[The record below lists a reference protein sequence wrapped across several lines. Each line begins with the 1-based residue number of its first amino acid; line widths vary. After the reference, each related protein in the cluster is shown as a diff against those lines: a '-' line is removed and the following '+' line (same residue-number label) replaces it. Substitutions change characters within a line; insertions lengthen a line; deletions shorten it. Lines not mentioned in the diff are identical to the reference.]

1 MKNNKKLTAVILAI
15 ILGCGISLAGCG
27 KNETQTETGTTT
39 TTSSQEY
46 NLSVSNSTEPTTL
59 NQEPTTLNQEPSS
72 SVSSDEPTT
81 LNQEPS
87 SSVSSDEPTTLN
99 QEPSS
104 SVSSDEPTTQAPVLK
119 ETVLKG
125 TNSSVLTIHTN
136 GTYDFVCSD
145 YYLSTKDYPALK
157 VLLVMANDEQ
167 KKFIVEKDGAK
178 AFGPIS
184 LSFNADTYSVS
195 GGTLTL
201 GNKKPVYVDK
211 VGWEVPAVS
220 TVTKSGSSYK
230 IIIKGDNG
238 KYKFNFAEFTLT
250 AEQAKNIG
258 L

>member
-39 TTSSQEY
+39 TTSSQKY

-59 NQEPTTLNQEPSS
+59 NQEPST
-72 SVSSDEPTT
+72 SVSRDEPTT
-81 LNQEPS
+81 LNQKPS
-87 SSVSSDEPTTLN
+87 SSVSRTEPK
-99 QEPSS
+99 
-104 SVSSDEPTTQAPVLK
+104 TQAPVLK

-157 VLLVMANDEQ
+157 ALLIMANDEQ
-167 KKFIVEKDGAK
+167 KKYIVEKDGAK
-178 AFGPIS
+178 ALGPIS

-211 VGWEVPAVS
+211 VGWEIPAIS
-220 TVTKSGSSYK
+220 TVTKSGNSYK
-230 IIIKGDNG
+230 ISIKGDNG
-238 KYKFNFAEFTLT
+238 KYKFDFAEFTLT

>member
-1 MKNNKKLTAVILAI
+1 MKNNKKLTAVVLAI
-15 ILGCGISLAGCG
+15 ILVCGISLAGCG
-27 KNETQTETGTTT
+27 KNETQTETGTPTT
-39 TTSSQEY
+39 TPSQEY
-46 NLSVSNSTEPTTL
+46 NLSVSNSTEPTM
-59 NQEPTTLNQEPSS
+59 EPTMLNQEPSS
-72 SVSSDEPTT
+72 SVSSDEP
-81 LNQEPS
+81 S
-87 SSVSSDEPTTLN
+87 
-99 QEPSS
+99 
-104 SVSSDEPTTQAPVLK
+104 TQAPALK
-119 ETVLKG
+119 EIVLKG

-178 AFGPIS
+178 AFGPIG

-211 VGWEVPAVS
+211 VGWEIPAIS

>member
-1 MKNNKKLTAVILAI
+1 MKNNKKLTAVVLAI

-46 NLSVSNSTEPTTL
+46 SLSVSNSTEPTM
-59 NQEPTTLNQEPSS
+59 LNQEPSS
-72 SVSSDEPTT
+72 SVSSDEP
-81 LNQEPS
+81 S
-87 SSVSSDEPTTLN
+87 
-99 QEPSS
+99 
-104 SVSSDEPTTQAPVLK
+104 TQAPALK

-157 VLLVMANDEQ
+157 ALLIMANDEQ

-201 GNKKPVYVDK
+201 GNKKPVYVEK
-211 VGWEVPAVS
+211 VGWEVPAIS
-220 TVTKSGSSYK
+220 TVTKSGSSY
-230 IIIKGDNG
+230 IISIKGDNG

>member
-1 MKNNKKLTAVILAI
+1 MKNNKKLTAVVLAI

-27 KNETQTETGTTT
+27 KNETQTETGTPTT
-39 TTSSQEY
+39 TPTQEY

-59 NQEPTTLNQEPSS
+59 NQEPST
-72 SVSSDEPTT
+72 SVSRDEPTT
-81 LNQEPS
+81 LNQKPS
-87 SSVSSDEPTTLN
+87 SSVSRTEPK
-99 QEPSS
+99 
-104 SVSSDEPTTQAPVLK
+104 TQAPVLK

-157 VLLVMANDEQ
+157 ALLIMANDEQ
-167 KKFIVEKDGAK
+167 KKYIVEKDGAK
-178 AFGPIS
+178 ALGPIS

-211 VGWEVPAVS
+211 VGWEVPAIS

-230 IIIKGDNG
+230 ISIKGDNG
-238 KYKFNFAEFTLT
+238 KYKFDFAEFTLT

>member
-1 MKNNKKLTAVILAI
+1 MKNNKKLTAVVLAI

-27 KNETQTETGTTT
+27 KNETQTETGTPTT
-39 TTSSQEY
+39 TPTQEY
-46 NLSVSNSTEPTTL
+46 NLSVSNSTEPTMK
-59 NQEPTTLNQEPSS
+59 PTMLNQEPSS
-72 SVSSDEPTT
+72 SVSSDEP
-81 LNQEPS
+81 S
-87 SSVSSDEPTTLN
+87 
-99 QEPSS
+99 
-104 SVSSDEPTTQAPVLK
+104 TQAPALK
-119 ETVLKG
+119 EIVLKG

-157 VLLVMANDEQ
+157 ALLIMANDEQ
-167 KKFIVEKDGAK
+167 KKYIVEKDGAK
-178 AFGPIS
+178 ALGPIS

-211 VGWEVPAVS
+211 VGWEIPAIS
-220 TVTKSGSSYK
+220 TVTKSGNSYK
-230 IIIKGDNG
+230 ISIKGDNG
-238 KYKFNFAEFTLT
+238 KYKFDFAEFTLT

>member
-39 TTSSQEY
+39 TTSSQKY

-59 NQEPTTLNQEPSS
+59 NQEPST
-72 SVSSDEPTT
+72 SVSRDEPTT
-81 LNQEPS
+81 LNQKPS
-87 SSVSSDEPTTLN
+87 SSVSRTEPK
-99 QEPSS
+99 
-104 SVSSDEPTTQAPVLK
+104 TQAPVLK

-136 GTYDFVCSD
+136 GTYDFECSD

-157 VLLVMANDEQ
+157 ALLVMANDEL
-167 KKFIVEKDGAK
+167 KKYIVEKDGAK

-211 VGWEVPAVS
+211 VGWEVPAIS

-230 IIIKGDNG
+230 ISIKGDNG

>member
-1 MKNNKKLTAVILAI
+1 MKNNKKLTAVVLAI

-46 NLSVSNSTEPTTL
+46 SLSVSNSTEPTM
-59 NQEPTTLNQEPSS
+59 LNQEPSS
-72 SVSSDEPTT
+72 SVSSDEP
-81 LNQEPS
+81 S
-87 SSVSSDEPTTLN
+87 
-99 QEPSS
+99 
-104 SVSSDEPTTQAPVLK
+104 TQAPALK

-157 VLLVMANDEQ
+157 ALLIMANDEQ
-167 KKFIVEKDGAK
+167 KKYIVEKDGAK
-178 AFGPIS
+178 ALGPIS

-201 GNKKPVYVDK
+201 GNKKPVYVDQ
-211 VGWEVPAVS
+211 VGWEIPAIS
-220 TVTKSGSSYK
+220 TVTKSGNSYK
-230 IIIKGDNG
+230 ISIKGDNG
-238 KYKFNFAEFTLT
+238 KYKFNFAEFTLA

>member
-27 KNETQTETGTTT
+27 KNETQTETGTPTT
-39 TTSSQEY
+39 TPSQEY
-46 NLSVSNSTEPTTL
+46 SQSVSNSTEPTM
-59 NQEPTTLNQEPSS
+59 LNQEPSS
-72 SVSSDEPTT
+72 SVSSDEP
-81 LNQEPS
+81 S
-87 SSVSSDEPTTLN
+87 
-99 QEPSS
+99 
-104 SVSSDEPTTQAPVLK
+104 TQAPVLK

-157 VLLVMANDEQ
+157 ALLIMANDEL
-167 KKFIVEKDGAK
+167 KKYIVEKDGAK
-178 AFGPIS
+178 ALGPIS

-211 VGWEVPAVS
+211 VGWEIPAIS
-220 TVTKSGSSYK
+220 TVTKSGNSYK
-230 IIIKGDNG
+230 ISIKGDNG
-238 KYKFNFAEFTLT
+238 KYKFDFAEFTLT

>member
-27 KNETQTETGTTT
+27 KNETQTETGTPTT
-39 TTSSQEY
+39 TPTQEY
-46 NLSVSNSTEPTTL
+46 NLSVSNSTEPTM
-59 NQEPTTLNQEPSS
+59 EPTMLNQEPSS
-72 SVSSDEPTT
+72 SVSSDEP
-81 LNQEPS
+81 S
-87 SSVSSDEPTTLN
+87 
-99 QEPSS
+99 
-104 SVSSDEPTTQAPVLK
+104 TQAPVLK

-157 VLLVMANDEQ
+157 ALLIMANDEQ
-167 KKFIVEKDGAK
+167 KKYIVEKDGAK
-178 AFGPIS
+178 ALGPIS

-201 GNKKPVYVDK
+201 GNKKPVYVDQ
-211 VGWEVPAVS
+211 VGWEIPAIS
-220 TVTKSGSSYK
+220 TVTKSGNSYK
-230 IIIKGDNG
+230 ISIKGDNG
-238 KYKFNFAEFTLT
+238 KYKFNFAEFTLA

>member
-27 KNETQTETGTTT
+27 KNETQTETGTPTT
-39 TTSSQEY
+39 TPSQEY
-46 NLSVSNSTEPTTL
+46 NLSVSNSTEPTM
-59 NQEPTTLNQEPSS
+59 EPTMLNQEPSS
-72 SVSSDEPTT
+72 SVSS
-81 LNQEPS
+81 NEPS
-87 SSVSSDEPTTLN
+87 
-99 QEPSS
+99 
-104 SVSSDEPTTQAPVLK
+104 TQAPVLK

-157 VLLVMANDEQ
+157 ALLIMANDEQ
-167 KKFIVEKDGAK
+167 KKYIVEKDGAK
-178 AFGPIS
+178 ALGPIS

-211 VGWEVPAVS
+211 VGWEIPAIS
-220 TVTKSGSSYK
+220 TVTKSGNSYK
-230 IIIKGDNG
+230 ISIKGDNG
-238 KYKFNFAEFTLT
+238 KYKFDFAEFTLT

>member
-46 NLSVSNSTEPTTL
+46 NLSVSNSTEPTMK
-59 NQEPTTLNQEPSS
+59 PTMLNQEPSS
-72 SVSSDEPTT
+72 SVSSDEP
-81 LNQEPS
+81 S
-87 SSVSSDEPTTLN
+87 
-99 QEPSS
+99 
-104 SVSSDEPTTQAPVLK
+104 TQAPVLK

-157 VLLVMANDEQ
+157 ALLIMANDEQ
-167 KKFIVEKDGAK
+167 KKYIVEKDGAK
-178 AFGPIS
+178 ALGPIS

-211 VGWEVPAVS
+211 VGWEIPAIS
-220 TVTKSGSSYK
+220 TVTKSGNSYK
-230 IIIKGDNG
+230 ISIKGDNG
-238 KYKFNFAEFTLT
+238 KYKFDFAEFTLT

>member
-27 KNETQTETGTTT
+27 NNETQTETGTNTPA
-39 TTSSQEY
+39 SSQKY
-46 NLSVSNSTEPTTL
+46 NPSASNSTEPTR
-59 NQEPTTLNQEPSS
+59 LNQEPSS
-72 SVSSDEPTT
+72 SVSSDEP
-81 LNQEPS
+81 S
-87 SSVSSDEPTTLN
+87 
-99 QEPSS
+99 
-104 SVSSDEPTTQAPVLK
+104 TQAPVLK

-157 VLLVMANDEQ
+157 ALLIMANDEQ
-167 KKFIVEKDGAK
+167 KKYIVEKDGAK

-220 TVTKSGSSYK
+220 TVTKSGNSYK
-230 IIIKGDNG
+230 ISIKGDNG
-238 KYKFNFAEFTLT
+238 KFKFDFAEFTLT

>member
-27 KNETQTETGTTT
+27 KNETQTETGTPTT
-39 TTSSQEY
+39 TPSQEY
-46 NLSVSNSTEPTTL
+46 NLSVSNSTEPTM
-59 NQEPTTLNQEPSS
+59 EPTTLNQKPSS
-72 SVSSDEPTT
+72 SVSRTEPK
-81 LNQEPS
+81 
-87 SSVSSDEPTTLN
+87 
-99 QEPSS
+99 
-104 SVSSDEPTTQAPVLK
+104 TQAPVLK

-157 VLLVMANDEQ
+157 ALLIMANDEQ
-167 KKFIVEKDGAK
+167 KKYIVEKDGAK
-178 AFGPIS
+178 ALGPIS

-211 VGWEVPAVS
+211 VGWEVPAIS
-220 TVTKSGSSYK
+220 TVTKSGNSYK
-230 IIIKGDNG
+230 ISIKGDNG
-238 KYKFNFAEFTLT
+238 KYKFDFAEFTLT

>member
-27 KNETQTETGTTT
+27 KNETQTETGTPTT
-39 TTSSQEY
+39 TPSQEY
-46 NLSVSNSTEPTTL
+46 SQSVSNSTEPTM
-59 NQEPTTLNQEPSS
+59 EPTMLNQEPSS
-72 SVSSDEPTT
+72 SVSSDEP
-81 LNQEPS
+81 S
-87 SSVSSDEPTTLN
+87 
-99 QEPSS
+99 
-104 SVSSDEPTTQAPVLK
+104 TQAPVLK

-157 VLLVMANDEQ
+157 ALLIMANDEQ
-167 KKFIVEKDGAK
+167 KKYIVEKDGAK
-178 AFGPIS
+178 ALGPIS
-184 LSFNADTYSVS
+184 LSFNSDTYSVS

-211 VGWEVPAVS
+211 VGWEIPAIS
-220 TVTKSGSSYK
+220 TVTKSGNSYK
-230 IIIKGDNG
+230 ISIKGDNG
-238 KYKFNFAEFTLT
+238 KYKFDFAEFTLT

>member
-27 KNETQTETGTTT
+27 KNETQTETGTPTT
-39 TTSSQEY
+39 TPSQEY
-46 NLSVSNSTEPTTL
+46 NLSVSNSTEPTM
-59 NQEPTTLNQEPSS
+59 EPTMLNQEPSS
-72 SVSSDEPTT
+72 SVSSDEP
-81 LNQEPS
+81 S
-87 SSVSSDEPTTLN
+87 
-99 QEPSS
+99 
-104 SVSSDEPTTQAPVLK
+104 TQAPVLK

-157 VLLVMANDEQ
+157 ALLIMANDEQ
-167 KKFIVEKDGAK
+167 KKYIVEKDGAK
-178 AFGPIS
+178 ALGPIS

-211 VGWEVPAVS
+211 VGWEIPAIS
-220 TVTKSGSSYK
+220 TVTKSGNSYK
-230 IIIKGDNG
+230 ISIKGDNG
-238 KYKFNFAEFTLT
+238 KYKFDFAEFTLT

>member
-1 MKNNKKLTAVILAI
+1 MKNNKKLTAVVLAI

-27 KNETQTETGTTT
+27 NNETQTETGTNTPA
-39 TTSSQEY
+39 SSQKY
-46 NLSVSNSTEPTTL
+46 NPSASNSTEPTR
-59 NQEPTTLNQEPSS
+59 LNQEPSS
-72 SVSSDEPTT
+72 SVSSDEPSTK
-81 LNQEPS
+81 
-87 SSVSSDEPTTLN
+87 
-99 QEPSS
+99 
-104 SVSSDEPTTQAPVLK
+104 APALK
-119 ETVLKG
+119 KTVLKG

-136 GTYDFVCSD
+136 GTYDFECSD

-157 VLLVMANDEQ
+157 ALLVMANDEL
-167 KKFIVEKDGAK
+167 KKYIVEKDGAK

-211 VGWEVPAVS
+211 VGWEVPAIS

-230 IIIKGDNG
+230 ISIKGDNG
-238 KYKFNFAEFTLT
+238 KFKFDFAEFTLT

>member
-27 KNETQTETGTTT
+27 KNETQTETGTPTT
-39 TTSSQEY
+39 TPSQEY
-46 NLSVSNSTEPTTL
+46 SQSVSNSTEPTM
-59 NQEPTTLNQEPSS
+59 LNQEPSS
-72 SVSSDEPTT
+72 SVSSDEP
-81 LNQEPS
+81 S
-87 SSVSSDEPTTLN
+87 
-99 QEPSS
+99 
-104 SVSSDEPTTQAPVLK
+104 TQAPVLK

-157 VLLVMANDEQ
+157 ALLIMANDEQ
-167 KKFIVEKDGAK
+167 KKYIVEKDGAK
-178 AFGPIS
+178 ALGPIS

-211 VGWEVPAVS
+211 VGWEIPAIS
-220 TVTKSGSSYK
+220 TVTKSGNSYK
-230 IIIKGDNG
+230 ISIKGDNG
-238 KYKFNFAEFTLT
+238 KYKFDFAEFTLT

>member
-1 MKNNKKLTAVILAI
+1 MKNNKKLTAVVLAI

-46 NLSVSNSTEPTTL
+46 SLSVSNSTEPTM
-59 NQEPTTLNQEPSS
+59 LNQEPSS
-72 SVSSDEPTT
+72 SVSSDEP
-81 LNQEPS
+81 S
-87 SSVSSDEPTTLN
+87 
-99 QEPSS
+99 
-104 SVSSDEPTTQAPVLK
+104 TQAPVLK

-157 VLLVMANDEQ
+157 ALLIMANDEQ
-167 KKFIVEKDGAK
+167 KKYIVEKDGAK
-178 AFGPIS
+178 ALGPIS

-211 VGWEVPAVS
+211 VGWEIPAIS
-220 TVTKSGSSYK
+220 TVTKSGNSYK
-230 IIIKGDNG
+230 ISIKGDNG
-238 KYKFNFAEFTLT
+238 KYKFDFAEFTLT

>member
-1 MKNNKKLTAVILAI
+1 MKNNKKLTAVVLAI

-27 KNETQTETGTTT
+27 NNETQTETGTNTPA
-39 TTSSQEY
+39 SSQKY
-46 NLSVSNSTEPTTL
+46 NPSASNSTEPTR
-59 NQEPTTLNQEPSS
+59 LNQEPSS
-72 SVSSDEPTT
+72 SVSSDEPSTK
-81 LNQEPS
+81 
-87 SSVSSDEPTTLN
+87 
-99 QEPSS
+99 
-104 SVSSDEPTTQAPVLK
+104 APALK
-119 ETVLKG
+119 KTVLKG

-136 GTYDFVCSD
+136 GTYDFECSD

-157 VLLVMANDEQ
+157 ALLVMANDEL
-167 KKFIVEKDGAK
+167 KKYIVEKDGAK

-211 VGWEVPAVS
+211 VGWEVPAIS

-230 IIIKGDNG
+230 ISIKGDNG

>member
-1 MKNNKKLTAVILAI
+1 MKNNKKLTAVVLAI

-27 KNETQTETGTTT
+27 NNETQTETGTTT
-39 TTSSQEY
+39 TTSSQKY

-59 NQEPTTLNQEPSS
+59 NQEPSS
-72 SVSSDEPTT
+72 SVSS
-81 LNQEPS
+81 NEPS
-87 SSVSSDEPTTLN
+87 
-99 QEPSS
+99 
-104 SVSSDEPTTQAPVLK
+104 TQAPVLK

-136 GTYDFVCSD
+136 GTYDFECSD

-157 VLLVMANDEQ
+157 ALLIMANDEQ

-220 TVTKSGSSYK
+220 TVTKSGNSYK
-230 IIIKGDNG
+230 ISIKGDNG
-238 KYKFNFAEFTLT
+238 KFKFDFAEFTLT

>member
-1 MKNNKKLTAVILAI
+1 MGFFMKNNKKLTAVVLAI

-27 KNETQTETGTTT
+27 KNETQTETGTPTT
-39 TTSSQEY
+39 TPTQEY
-46 NLSVSNSTEPTTL
+46 NLSVSNSTEPTM
-59 NQEPTTLNQEPSS
+59 EPTMLNQEPSS
-72 SVSSDEPTT
+72 SVSSDEP
-81 LNQEPS
+81 S
-87 SSVSSDEPTTLN
+87 
-99 QEPSS
+99 
-104 SVSSDEPTTQAPVLK
+104 TQAPALK
-119 ETVLKG
+119 EIVLKG

-157 VLLVMANDEQ
+157 ALLIMANDEQ
-167 KKFIVEKDGAK
+167 KKYIVEKDGAK
-178 AFGPIS
+178 ALGPIS

-201 GNKKPVYVDK
+201 GNKKPVYVDQ
-211 VGWEVPAVS
+211 VGWEIPAIS
-220 TVTKSGSSYK
+220 TVTKSGNSYK
-230 IIIKGDNG
+230 ISIKGDNG

>member
-1 MKNNKKLTAVILAI
+1 MKNNKKLTAVVLAI

-27 KNETQTETGTTT
+27 KNETQTETGTPT

-46 NLSVSNSTEPTTL
+46 NLSVSNSTEPTM
-59 NQEPTTLNQEPSS
+59 EPTMLNQEPSS
-72 SVSSDEPTT
+72 SVSSDEP
-81 LNQEPS
+81 S
-87 SSVSSDEPTTLN
+87 
-99 QEPSS
+99 
-104 SVSSDEPTTQAPVLK
+104 TQAPVLK

-157 VLLVMANDEQ
+157 ALLIMANDEQ
-167 KKFIVEKDGAK
+167 KKYIVEKDGAK
-178 AFGPIS
+178 ALGPIS

-211 VGWEVPAVS
+211 VGWEIPAIS
-220 TVTKSGSSYK
+220 TVTKSGNSYK
-230 IIIKGDNG
+230 ISIKGDNG
-238 KYKFNFAEFTLT
+238 KYKFDFAEFTLT

>member
-1 MKNNKKLTAVILAI
+1 MKNNKKLTAVVLAI
-15 ILGCGISLAGCG
+15 ILVCGISLAGCG
-27 KNETQTETGTTT
+27 KNETQTETGTPTT
-39 TTSSQEY
+39 TPSQEY
-46 NLSVSNSTEPTTL
+46 NLSVSNSTEPTT
-59 NQEPTTLNQEPSS
+59 EPTMLNQEPSS
-72 SVSSDEPTT
+72 SVSSDEP
-81 LNQEPS
+81 S
-87 SSVSSDEPTTLN
+87 
-99 QEPSS
+99 
-104 SVSSDEPTTQAPVLK
+104 TQAPVLK

-157 VLLVMANDEQ
+157 ALLIMANDEQ
-167 KKFIVEKDGAK
+167 KKYIVEKDGAK
-178 AFGPIS
+178 ALGPIS

-211 VGWEVPAVS
+211 VGWEIPAIS
-220 TVTKSGSSYK
+220 TVTKSGNSYK
-230 IIIKGDNG
+230 ISIKGDNG
-238 KYKFNFAEFTLT
+238 KYKFDFAEFTLT

>member
-1 MKNNKKLTAVILAI
+1 MKNNKTLTAVVLAI
-15 ILGCGISLAGCG
+15 ILVCGISLAGCG
-27 KNETQTETGTTT
+27 KNETQTETGTPT

-46 NLSVSNSTEPTTL
+46 NLSVSNSTEPTM
-59 NQEPTTLNQEPSS
+59 EPTMLNQEPSS
-72 SVSSDEPTT
+72 SVSSDEP
-81 LNQEPS
+81 S
-87 SSVSSDEPTTLN
+87 
-99 QEPSS
+99 
-104 SVSSDEPTTQAPVLK
+104 TQAPALK
-119 ETVLKG
+119 EIVLKG

-157 VLLVMANDEQ
+157 ALLIMANDEQ
-167 KKFIVEKDGAK
+167 KKYIVEKDGAK
-178 AFGPIS
+178 ALGPIS

-211 VGWEVPAVS
+211 VGWEIPAIS
-220 TVTKSGSSYK
+220 TVTKSGNSYK
-230 IIIKGDNG
+230 ISIKGDNG
-238 KYKFNFAEFTLT
+238 KYKFDFAEFTLT

>member
-1 MKNNKKLTAVILAI
+1 MKNNTKLTAVVLAI

-27 KNETQTETGTTT
+27 NNETQTETGTNTPA
-39 TTSSQEY
+39 SSQKY
-46 NLSVSNSTEPTTL
+46 NPSASNSTEPTR
-59 NQEPTTLNQEPSS
+59 LNQEPSS
-72 SVSSDEPTT
+72 SVSSDEPSTK
-81 LNQEPS
+81 
-87 SSVSSDEPTTLN
+87 
-99 QEPSS
+99 
-104 SVSSDEPTTQAPVLK
+104 APALK
-119 ETVLKG
+119 KTVLKG

-136 GTYDFVCSD
+136 GTYDFECSD

-157 VLLVMANDEQ
+157 ALLVMANDEL
-167 KKFIVEKDGAK
+167 KKYIVEKDGAK

-220 TVTKSGSSYK
+220 TVTKSGNSYK
-230 IIIKGDNG
+230 ISIKGDNG
-238 KYKFNFAEFTLT
+238 KFKFDFAEFTLT

>member
-1 MKNNKKLTAVILAI
+1 MKNNKKLTAVVLAI

-27 KNETQTETGTTT
+27 NNETQTETGTNTPA
-39 TTSSQEY
+39 SSQKY
-46 NLSVSNSTEPTTL
+46 NPSASNSTEPTR
-59 NQEPTTLNQEPSS
+59 LNQEPSS
-72 SVSSDEPTT
+72 SVSSDEPSTK
-81 LNQEPS
+81 
-87 SSVSSDEPTTLN
+87 
-99 QEPSS
+99 
-104 SVSSDEPTTQAPVLK
+104 APALK
-119 ETVLKG
+119 KTVLKG
-125 TNSSVLTIHTN
+125 TNSSVLAIHTN
-136 GTYDFVCSD
+136 GTYDFECSD

-157 VLLVMANDEQ
+157 ALLVMANDEL
-167 KKFIVEKDGAK
+167 KKYIVEKDGAK

-220 TVTKSGSSYK
+220 TVTKSGNSYK
-230 IIIKGDNG
+230 ISIKGDNG
-238 KYKFNFAEFTLT
+238 KFKFDFAEFTLT

>member
-46 NLSVSNSTEPTTL
+46 NLSVSNSTEPTM
-59 NQEPTTLNQEPSS
+59 EPTMLNQEPSS
-72 SVSSDEPTT
+72 SVSSDEP
-81 LNQEPS
+81 S
-87 SSVSSDEPTTLN
+87 
-99 QEPSS
+99 
-104 SVSSDEPTTQAPVLK
+104 TQAPVLK

-157 VLLVMANDEQ
+157 ALLIMANDEQ
-167 KKFIVEKDGAK
+167 KKYIVEKDGAK
-178 AFGPIS
+178 ALGPIS

-201 GNKKPVYVDK
+201 GNKKPVYVEK
-211 VGWEVPAVS
+211 VGWEVPAIS
-220 TVTKSGSSYK
+220 TVTKSGNSYK
-230 IIIKGDNG
+230 ISIKGDNG
-238 KYKFNFAEFTLT
+238 KYKFDFAEFTLT

>member
-39 TTSSQEY
+39 TTSSQKY

-59 NQEPTTLNQEPSS
+59 NQEPST
-72 SVSSDEPTT
+72 SVSRDEPTT
-81 LNQEPS
+81 LNQKPS
-87 SSVSSDEPTTLN
+87 SSVSRTEPK
-99 QEPSS
+99 
-104 SVSSDEPTTQAPVLK
+104 TQAPVLK

-157 VLLVMANDEQ
+157 ALLIMANDEQ

-211 VGWEVPAVS
+211 VGWEIPAIS
-220 TVTKSGSSYK
+220 TVTKSGNSYK
-230 IIIKGDNG
+230 ISIKGDNG
-238 KYKFNFAEFTLT
+238 KYKFDFAEFTLT

>member
-1 MKNNKKLTAVILAI
+1 MKNNKKLTAVVLAI

-27 KNETQTETGTTT
+27 KNETQTETGTPTT
-39 TTSSQEY
+39 TPTQEY
-46 NLSVSNSTEPTTL
+46 NLSVSNSTEPTM
-59 NQEPTTLNQEPSS
+59 EPTMLNQEPSS
-72 SVSSDEPTT
+72 SVSSDEP
-81 LNQEPS
+81 S
-87 SSVSSDEPTTLN
+87 
-99 QEPSS
+99 
-104 SVSSDEPTTQAPVLK
+104 TQATALK
-119 ETVLKG
+119 EIVLKG

-157 VLLVMANDEQ
+157 ALLIMANDEQ
-167 KKFIVEKDGAK
+167 KKYIVEKDGAK
-178 AFGPIS
+178 ALGPIS

-201 GNKKPVYVDK
+201 GNKKPVYVDQ
-211 VGWEVPAVS
+211 VGWEIPAIS
-220 TVTKSGSSYK
+220 TVTKSGNSYK
-230 IIIKGDNG
+230 ISIKGDNG

>member
-39 TTSSQEY
+39 TTSSQKY

-59 NQEPTTLNQEPSS
+59 NQEPST
-72 SVSSDEPTT
+72 SVSRDEPTT
-81 LNQEPS
+81 LNQKPS
-87 SSVSSDEPTTLN
+87 SSVSRTEPK
-99 QEPSS
+99 
-104 SVSSDEPTTQAPVLK
+104 TQAPVLK

-157 VLLVMANDEQ
+157 ALLIMANDEQ
-167 KKFIVEKDGAK
+167 KKYIVEKDGAK
-178 AFGPIS
+178 ALGPIS

-211 VGWEVPAVS
+211 VGWEVPAIS
-220 TVTKSGSSYK
+220 TVTKSGNSYK
-230 IIIKGDNG
+230 ISIKGDNG
-238 KYKFNFAEFTLT
+238 KYKFDFAEFTLT

>member
-27 KNETQTETGTTT
+27 KNETQTETGTPTT
-39 TTSSQEY
+39 TPSQEY
-46 NLSVSNSTEPTTL
+46 SQSVSNSTEPTM
-59 NQEPTTLNQEPSS
+59 EPTMLNQEPSS
-72 SVSSDEPTT
+72 SVSSDEP
-81 LNQEPS
+81 S
-87 SSVSSDEPTTLN
+87 
-99 QEPSS
+99 
-104 SVSSDEPTTQAPVLK
+104 TQAPVLK

-157 VLLVMANDEQ
+157 ALLIMANDEQ
-167 KKFIVEKDGAK
+167 KKYIVEKDGAK
-178 AFGPIS
+178 ALGPIS

-211 VGWEVPAVS
+211 VGWEIPAIS
-220 TVTKSGSSYK
+220 TVTKSGNSYK
-230 IIIKGDNG
+230 ISIKGDNG
-238 KYKFNFAEFTLT
+238 KYKSILPNSPSPPNKLRTSDFDYDDKQKYYA
-250 AEQAKNIG
+250 QRNI
-258 L
+258 

>member
-1 MKNNKKLTAVILAI
+1 MKNNKKLTAVVLAI

-39 TTSSQEY
+39 TTSSQKY

-59 NQEPTTLNQEPSS
+59 NQEPST
-72 SVSSDEPTT
+72 SVSRDEPTT
-81 LNQEPS
+81 LNQKPS
-87 SSVSSDEPTTLN
+87 SSVSRTEPK
-99 QEPSS
+99 
-104 SVSSDEPTTQAPVLK
+104 TQAPVLK

-157 VLLVMANDEQ
+157 ALLIMANDEQ

-211 VGWEVPAVS
+211 VGWEVPAIS
-220 TVTKSGSSYK
+220 TVTKSGNSYK
-230 IIIKGDNG
+230 ISIKGDNG
-238 KYKFNFAEFTLT
+238 KYKFDFAEFTLT

>member
-1 MKNNKKLTAVILAI
+1 MKNNKKLTAVVLAI

-27 KNETQTETGTTT
+27 NNETQTETGTNTPA
-39 TTSSQEY
+39 SSQKY
-46 NLSVSNSTEPTTL
+46 NPSASNSTEPTR
-59 NQEPTTLNQEPSS
+59 LNQEPSS
-72 SVSSDEPTT
+72 SVSSDEPSTK
-81 LNQEPS
+81 
-87 SSVSSDEPTTLN
+87 
-99 QEPSS
+99 
-104 SVSSDEPTTQAPVLK
+104 APALK
-119 ETVLKG
+119 KTVLKG

-136 GTYDFVCSD
+136 GTYDFECSD

-157 VLLVMANDEQ
+157 ALLVMANDEL
-167 KKFIVEKDGAK
+167 KKYIVEKDGAK

-220 TVTKSGSSYK
+220 TVTKSGNSYK
-230 IIIKGDNG
+230 ISIKGDNG
-238 KYKFNFAEFTLT
+238 KFKFDFAEFTLT

>member
-46 NLSVSNSTEPTTL
+46 NLSVSNSTEPTM
-59 NQEPTTLNQEPSS
+59 EPTMLNQEPSS
-72 SVSSDEPTT
+72 SVSSDEP
-81 LNQEPS
+81 S
-87 SSVSSDEPTTLN
+87 
-99 QEPSS
+99 
-104 SVSSDEPTTQAPVLK
+104 TQAPVLK

-125 TNSSVLTIHTN
+125 TNRSVLTIHTN

-157 VLLVMANDEQ
+157 ALLIMANDEQ
-167 KKFIVEKDGAK
+167 KKYIVEKDGAK
-178 AFGPIS
+178 ALGPIS

-201 GNKKPVYVDK
+201 GNKKPVYVEK
-211 VGWEVPAVS
+211 VGWEVPAIS
-220 TVTKSGSSYK
+220 TVTKSGNSYK
-230 IIIKGDNG
+230 ISIKGDNG
-238 KYKFNFAEFTLT
+238 KYKFDFAEFTLT